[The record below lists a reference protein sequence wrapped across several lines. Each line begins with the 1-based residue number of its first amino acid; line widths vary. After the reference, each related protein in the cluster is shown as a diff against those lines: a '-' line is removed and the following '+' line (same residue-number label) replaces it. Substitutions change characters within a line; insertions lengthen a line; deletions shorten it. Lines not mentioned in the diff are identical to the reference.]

1 MQPWKSRLN
10 RSPRWLIPLGALLA
24 LAGYFGPWINHDVA
38 GLVITGLDLAEYVKF
53 LPEMLAGR
61 LSVWREGY
69 YLPLVAVSLALS
81 LHAFDPRLNYNWL
94 GRGLLLT
101 VALIAALNLL
111 PPAWTPQRMLTPEF
125 RLQALALATLVGGV
139 AVSPFLALVPAWI
152 RGSLVSSASLAAIWF
167 PVRDFTRILDDISFL
182 YNHPQTPAWGMTVMI
197 IGLSILTAA
206 GLMLTGVDNARRT
219 SE

>member
-1 MQPWKSRLN
+1 MQSWTDRLN
-10 RSPRWLIPLGALLA
+10 RSLRWFLPLGALLT
-24 LAGYFGPWINHDVA
+24 LAGYFGPWINHNAA

-69 YLPLVAVSLALS
+69 YLPLVAVSLTLS
-81 LHAFDPRLNYNWL
+81 LHAFDPRLKYHWL
-94 GRGLLLT
+94 GRGLVLT

-111 PPAWTPQRMLTPEF
+111 PPAWTPQRMLTAEF
-125 RLQALALATLVGGV
+125 RVQALALAVLMGCV

-152 RGSLVSSASLAAIWF
+152 RGPVVAIVSAAAIWF
-167 PVRDFTRILDDISFL
+167 PVRGFIRILDDVGFL
-182 YNHPQTPAWGMTVMI
+182 YNHPQTPAWGMTAMI
-197 IGLSILTAA
+197 IGLSILAAA
-206 GLMLTGVDNARRT
+206 GLILTGGNNARGT